1 MYRIFFL
8 SNSSEA
14 IPLNIRCANV
24 VLFIY
29 VPHKIVFKR
38 IMKDN
43 VTNKQNLNLSIIIN
57 AMVLLYFFVTTFS
70 REICQ
75 LFLSLLLS
83 NLSSSRLCSRHT
95 SDTVVLLW

>member
-1 MYRIFFL
+1 MYRTFFL

-38 IMKDN
+38 IVKDN
-43 VTNKQNLNLSIIIN
+43 VTNKQNLNLSIIVRVCNGVI
-57 AMVLLYFFVTTFS
+57 VFPRYYILTRDLSIILITFALQFIKF
-70 REICQ
+70 EIM
-75 LFLSLLLS
+75 LS
-83 NLSSSRLCSRHT
+83 T
-95 SDTVVLLW
+95 YE